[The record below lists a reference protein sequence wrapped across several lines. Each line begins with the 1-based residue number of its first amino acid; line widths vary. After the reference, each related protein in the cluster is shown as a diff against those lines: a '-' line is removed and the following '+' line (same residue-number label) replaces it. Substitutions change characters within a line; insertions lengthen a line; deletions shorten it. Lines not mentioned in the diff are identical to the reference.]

1 MTPEHLALTLIAS
14 VIAFTAGSSV
24 IAFFAGRLVGR
35 RSAPPPRTTTPTR
48 PDAPAESISLPDG
61 IPLSPEQR
69 IFPFQGEYPPDWDEL
84 RKRVYRRRQSHLPE
98 LPRYSDPRQRASRR
112 ARPIR
117 RPAPP
122 KQSHNPLRSLSRAG
136 RRLRIVTTTPT
147 MENGPAG
154 VRS

>member
-1 MTPEHLALTLIAS
+1 MTPEHLVLTLIAS

-84 RKRVYRRRQSHLPE
+84 RKRVYRRDSHTC
-98 LPRYSDPRQRASRR
+98 QNCRATQTRVN
-112 ARPIR
+112 AHHVVP
-117 RPAPP
+117 
-122 KQSHNPLRSLSRAG
+122 
-136 RRLRIVTTTPT
+136 
-147 MENGPAG
+147 
-154 VRS
+154 VRSEGRHHLGNLTTLCDHCHALADGYA